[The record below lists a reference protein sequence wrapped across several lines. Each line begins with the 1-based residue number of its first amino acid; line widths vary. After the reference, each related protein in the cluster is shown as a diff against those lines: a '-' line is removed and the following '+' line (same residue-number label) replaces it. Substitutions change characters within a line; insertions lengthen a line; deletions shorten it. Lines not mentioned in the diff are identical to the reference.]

1 MSNDSDLK
9 NRKMMEKED
18 PLMRIER
25 EERERKERNKNLK
38 PLMWALVLI
47 ALALGGILAYV
58 WSSKNSLVKDLEID
72 KQQLTEQIISL
83 QGDYESL
90 SSEYDSVNAQ
100 LDSSKEEVAQL
111 VDRIKKTE
119 ATNRAKMRQYEK
131 ELGTLR
137 SIMRNYVKQIDSL
150 NTLNKKLTVQAANA
164 RREAAET
171 AARNAELSEQV
182 EIYKGQAKIGA
193 TIKARNVSLVPYGA
207 SGKVTDRSSRVT
219 QMVVNLTLSENELAQ
234 PGPIRIF
241 ARVKDPEGILL
252 MDGTGASFT
261 FDGEAMP
268 ATASREIDYNRQD
281 VDVSIY
287 INDTGAFVKGIYTV
301 EVFSEQGRLGKAE
314 TMLR

>member
-1 MSNDSDLK
+1 
-9 NRKMMEKED
+9 MEKED

-25 EERERKERNKNLK
+25 EERERKERSKSLK
-38 PLMWALVLI
+38 PLMWALAVI
-47 ALALGGILAYV
+47 AVALAGCLAYV
-58 WSSKNSLVKDLEID
+58 WTSKSNLVKDLEID
-72 KQQLTEQIISL
+72 KQQLTEQIVSL

-111 VDRIKKTE
+111 VERIKRTE

-150 NTLNKKLTVQAANA
+150 NTLNKKLTVQVSNA
-164 RREAAET
+164 RREAAE
-171 AARNAELSEQV
+171 AQSKNAELASQV
-182 EIYKGQAKIGA
+182 SDLTNKVAVGSI
-193 TIKARNVSLVPYGA
+193 IKARSLSLVAYGA
-207 SGKVTDRSSRVT
+207 SGKVTDRSSRVS
-219 QMVVNLTLSENELAQ
+219 QMVVNLTLAENDLA
-234 PGPIRIF
+234 PTGPVRIYV
-241 ARVKDPEGILL
+241 RVKDPEGILL

-261 FDGEAMP
+261 LDGEAVP
-268 ATASREIDYNRQD
+268 ATASREIDYNGKD

-287 INDTGAFVKGIYTV
+287 VNNTGEFMKGIYSA
-301 EVFSEQGRLGKAE
+301 EVFTASGRLGKAE

>member
-1 MSNDSDLK
+1 
-9 NRKMMEKED
+9 MEKED

-25 EERERKERNKNLK
+25 EERERKERGSALK
-38 PLMWALVLI
+38 PVMWVLAVI
-47 ALALGGILAYV
+47 AVALGAVLAYV

-72 KQQLTEQIISL
+72 KQQLTEQIVSL

-111 VDRIKKTE
+111 VERIKKTE

-137 SIMRNYVKQIDSL
+137 SIMRGYVKQIDSL

-164 RREAAET
+164 RREAAEANT
-171 AARNAELSEQV
+171 RNAALTEQV
-182 EIYKGQAKIGA
+182 NNLTNKVAVGSV
-193 TIKARNVSLVPYGA
+193 IKARSISLAAYGA
-207 SGKVTDRSSRVT
+207 SGKVMDRSSRVT
-219 QMVVNLTLSENELAQ
+219 QMVVNLTLAENELA
-234 PGPIRIF
+234 PTGPVRIYI
-241 ARVKDPEGILL
+241 RVKDPDGILL

-261 FDGEAMP
+261 LDGEALP
-268 ATASREIDYNRQD
+268 ATASREIDYNGKD

-287 INDTGAFVKGIYTV
+287 VNNTGEFIKGIYTA
-301 EVFSEQGRLGKAE
+301 EVFTAQGRLGKAE

>member
-1 MSNDSDLK
+1 
-9 NRKMMEKED
+9 MEKED
-18 PLMRIER
+18 PLMRLER

-38 PLMWALVLI
+38 PVMWVLAVI
-47 ALALGGILAYV
+47 ALALAGCLYYV
-58 WSSKNSLVKDLEID
+58 WDSKTNLVKDLEID

-111 VDRIKKTE
+111 VERIKRTE

-137 SIMRNYVKQIDSL
+137 SIMRSYVKQIDSL

-171 AARNAELSEQV
+171 ASKNAELTEQV
-182 EIYKGQAKIGA
+182 NDLTNKVAVGSV
-193 TIKARNVSLVPYGA
+193 IKARSVSLVAYGA
-207 SGKVTDRSSRVT
+207 SGKVMDRSSRVT
-219 QMVVNLTLSENELAQ
+219 QMVVNLTLAENDLA
-234 PGPIRIF
+234 PTGPVRIYV
-241 ARVKDPEGILL
+241 RVKDPEGILL
-252 MDGTGASFT
+252 MDGTGAHFT
-261 FDGEAMP
+261 FDGEALP
-268 ATASREIDYNRQD
+268 ATASREIDYNGKD

-287 INDTGAFVKGIYTV
+287 INDTGAFEKGIYTA
-301 EVFSEQGRLGKAE
+301 EVFTAQGRLGKAE

>member
-1 MSNDSDLK
+1 
-9 NRKMMEKED
+9 MEKED

-25 EERERKERNKNLK
+25 EERERKERSKSLK
-38 PLMWALVLI
+38 PVMWVLAVIAI
-47 ALALGGILAYV
+47 ALAGCLAYV
-58 WSSKNSLVKDLEID
+58 WNTKTNLVKDLEID

-111 VDRIKKTE
+111 VERIKRTE

-150 NTLNKKLTVQAANA
+150 NTLNKKLTVQVSNA
-164 RREAAET
+164 RREAQEAQNK
-171 AARNAELSEQV
+171 NAELTEQV
-182 EIYKGQAKIGA
+182 NALTDKVAVGSI
-193 TIKARNVSLVPYGA
+193 IKARSLSLVAYGS

-219 QMVVNLTLSENELAQ
+219 QMVVNLTLAENDLA
-234 PGPIRIF
+234 PTGPVRIF
-241 ARVKDPEGILL
+241 VRVKDPEGILL
-252 MDGTGASFT
+252 MDGTGSSFSLN
-261 FDGEAMP
+261 GEAMP
-268 ATASREIDYNRQD
+268 ATASREIDYNGKD

-287 INDTGAFVKGIYTV
+287 INNTGEFSKGIYSA
-301 EVFSEQGRLGKAE
+301 EVFTASGRLGKAE

>member
-1 MSNDSDLK
+1 
-9 NRKMMEKED
+9 MEKED

-25 EERERKERNKNLK
+25 EERERKERSKSLK
-38 PLMWALVLI
+38 PVMWVLAVIAI
-47 ALALGGILAYV
+47 ALAGCLAYV
-58 WSSKNSLVKDLEID
+58 WNTKTNLVKDLEID

-111 VDRIKKTE
+111 VERIKRTE

-150 NTLNKKLTVQAANA
+150 NTLNKKLTVQVSNA
-164 RREAAET
+164 RREAQEAQNK
-171 AARNAELSEQV
+171 NAELTEQV
-182 EIYKGQAKIGA
+182 NALTDKVAVGSI
-193 TIKARNVSLVPYGA
+193 IKARSLSLAAYNSA
-207 SGKVTDRSSRVT
+207 GKVTDRSSRVS
-219 QMVVNLTLSENELAQ
+219 QMVVNLTLAENDLA
-234 PGPIRIF
+234 PTGPVRIF
-241 ARVKDPEGILL
+241 VRVKDPEGILL
-252 MDGTGASFT
+252 MDGTGSSFSLN
-261 FDGEAMP
+261 GEAMP
-268 ATASREIDYNRQD
+268 ATASREIDYNGKD

-287 INDTGAFVKGIYTV
+287 INNTGEFSKGIYSA
-301 EVFSEQGRLGKAE
+301 EVFTASGRLGKAE

>member
-1 MSNDSDLK
+1 
-9 NRKMMEKED
+9 MEKED

-25 EERERKERNKNLK
+25 EERERKEKSKSLK
-38 PLMWALVLI
+38 PVIWVLAVI
-47 ALALGGILAYV
+47 AAALAAILAYV
-58 WSSKNSLVKDLEID
+58 WIGKNSLVEDLEID

-111 VDRIKKTE
+111 VERIKHTE

-137 SIMRNYVKQIDSL
+137 SIMRSYVKQIDSL
-150 NTLNKKLTVQAANA
+150 NTLNKKLTVQAATA
-164 RREAAET
+164 RREAAE
-171 AARNAELSEQV
+171 AATRNAELTEQV
-182 EIYKGQAKIGA
+182 ESLSSKVAVGS
-193 TIKARNVSLVPYGA
+193 TIKARNFSLVPYNSAGT
-207 SGKVTDRSSRVT
+207 VTDRSSRVT
-219 QMVVNLTLSENELAQ
+219 QMVVNLTLAENELAAT
-234 PGPIRIF
+234 GPVRIF
-241 ARVKDPEGILL
+241 VRVKDPEGILL

-261 FDGEAMP
+261 LDGEAVP

-287 INDTGAFVKGIYTV
+287 INDTGEFVKGIYSV
-301 EVFSEQGRLGKAE
+301 EIFTAQGRLGKAE
-314 TMLR
+314 TLLR